1 VSHLTLL
8 SLHNILDNSR
18 IESLTTKVIIW
29 KKKKR
34 QREHLLEKLDEV
46 DRDLQNLNH
55 KRYELEQRQ
64 KYLLKRINE
73 LDGIVEEKDRY
84 CS

>member
-1 VSHLTLL
+1 M
-8 SLHNILDNSR
+8 
-18 IESLTTKVIIW
+18 EKE
-29 KKKKR
+29 K

-64 KYLLKRINE
+64 KYLLKKINE
-73 LDGIVEEKDRY
+73 LDGYIEDNVFTLEKFVGDIIEMK
-84 CS
+84 